1 MGPKKAAGGGKKK
14 DGGGNPELGGEL
26 TPEMQVKIWQ
36 LNVQSLQMQLAERS
50 EEASRALAA
59 KRELQSRVE
68 QIAKDFEEEQKL
80 TFDITKD
87 MTRQY
92 KEMQEEL
99 LTKVIS
105 LINEIAVLVYIH
117 SKCTIRKRFFQINT
131 LSEAVQKLTDQLGA
145 WHCFHLGPPYKN

>member
-105 LINEIAVLVYIH
+105 CENGVI
-117 SKCTIRKRFFQINT
+117 
-131 LSEAVQKLTDQLGA
+131 LSLDIYNIYTTPLDS
-145 WHCFHLGPPYKN
+145 PR